1 MQSKKQ
7 PSPRAAAAPRMAVK
21 SQEPVRPVGIQA
33 LGTVRY
39 EQLRRA
45 LHQLRETA
53 ER

>member
-1 MQSKKQ
+1 MQPKKR
-7 PSPRAAAAPRMAVK
+7 SNPRATAAPRMAVK
-21 SQEPVRPVGIQA
+21 RQEPVRPVGIQA